1 MKKVY
6 IKCPKCGC
14 DTKFTKPTFKEQLDS
29 VLAWRK
35 EDPDDVAAEDML
47 DYIFCEL
54 QNLKTLKDFDEFH
67 FQTTPEN
74 CPKCGNLFAPVNIDG
89 VKES

>member
-14 DTKFTKPTFKEQLDS
+14 ETKFTKPTFKEQLDS

-35 EDPDDVAAEDML
+35 EDPDDVAAEDVL
-47 DYIFCEL
+47 DYIFLEL
-54 QNLKTLKDFDEFH
+54 LNLKTLKDFDEFH
-67 FQTTPEN
+67 FQTSPEN